1 MLPEGF
7 RWIRSENGA
16 FLQWRYKCVALVR
29 ERKAWET
36 FCRVEIFTH
45 PPIISRAG
53 SVEQGVRHIT
63 RWVEKQERFP
73 PMWRGNSPMRP

>member
-1 MLPEGF
+1 MHPDF

-16 FLQWRYKCVALVR
+16 FLQFRAGCVALVR
-29 ERKAWET
+29 ERKSWET
-36 FCRVEIFTH
+36 YNRVEIFTH

-63 RWVEKQERFP
+63 RWVEKHPRFP
-73 PMWRGNSPMRP
+73 PIGRGRARR